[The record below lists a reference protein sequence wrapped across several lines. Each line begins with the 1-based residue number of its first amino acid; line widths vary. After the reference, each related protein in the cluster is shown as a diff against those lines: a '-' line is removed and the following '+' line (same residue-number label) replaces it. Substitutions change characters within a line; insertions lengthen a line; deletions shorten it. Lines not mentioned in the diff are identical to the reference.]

1 VAAEGYGSTPTP
13 VSKLSGPEPGGGR
26 TAVIHNEKRKTVYI
40 LCSIPLNLPIDELV
54 TWKQLT
60 GDRRLSDALAECDA
74 KGWNAL
80 SLARPALAQRILA
93 AYPSSEAAFTS
104 RPISRQSSTKREHT
118 WRMARPL
125 SFRRSATVLWSVSVR
140 LWP

>member
-1 VAAEGYGSTPTP
+1 MAAEGYGSTPTP

-80 SLARPALAQRILA
+80 SLARLLRQADAADHQCPKGVKGGDRPSAGMLQALPQ
-93 AYPSSEAAFTS
+93 
-104 RPISRQSSTKREHT
+104 
-118 WRMARPL
+118 
-125 SFRRSATVLWSVSVR
+125 
-140 LWP
+140 